1 MMTHFSFPEHDDILQ
16 QVVVA
21 CPSPLKI
28 QLQLCCDGQL
38 LWPWC
43 DQQLAIISK
52 CSLCCGRLMV
62 YTSIS
67 QGLTWTACKM
77 MEAKTLPNHDGAH
90 FICHVS
96 FSSVL
101 SQKMCKCARGKRAIA
116 CTFSSIVLKR
126 LTMRGEPC
134 LQQINPLC

>member
-1 MMTHFSFPEHDDILQ
+1 MMPHFSFPDHDDILQ

-21 CPSPLKI
+21 CPSPLKT
-28 QLQLCCDGQL
+28 Q

-43 DQQLAIISK
+43 DQELAIISK

-67 QGLTWTACKM
+67 QGLTWTARKM

-90 FICHVS
+90 SICHVPIS
-96 FSSVL
+96 GVL
-101 SQKMCKCARGKRAIA
+101 S
-116 CTFSSIVLKR
+116 
-126 LTMRGEPC
+126 
-134 LQQINPLC
+134 